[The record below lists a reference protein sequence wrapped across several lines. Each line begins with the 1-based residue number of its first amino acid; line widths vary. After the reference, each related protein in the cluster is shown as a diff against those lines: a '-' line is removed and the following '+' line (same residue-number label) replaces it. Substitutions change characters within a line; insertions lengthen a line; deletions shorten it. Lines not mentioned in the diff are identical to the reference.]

1 MNFWVKLQQICET
14 EMPRP
19 ESYGWFHLLFFAL
32 SIIAG
37 ILLCVTHKKG
47 DDARVRRAVFVTGV
61 LVILLEVFKMFVYSF
76 YIEDNRLIWDFQWY
90 AFPWQFCSTPMYV
103 SLLTGIFKKGK
114 VHHSLMAYLA
124 TYALFAGLCVMFYPG
139 DVFIGEIGVNIQ
151 TMICHGSMISVGMY
165 LWYSGYVKP
174 HHKTILGAM
183 AVFAVAILCAVT
195 LNELAAVTGILEEHT
210 FNMFFVSPYCEPS
223 LPVYSLVQAAVPY
236 PFCLL
241 IYFLGFSA
249 AAYLI
254 LLAVL
259 GISRLVTRCK
269 AKARSADGEAK

>member
-1 MNFWVKLQQICET
+1 MDFLKTLLNLLDTSMET
-14 EMPRP
+14 PTP
-19 ESYGWFHLLFFAL
+19 YGWFHLLWLAL
-32 SIIAG
+32 SILFG
-37 ILLCVTHKKG
+37 ILLCALHRKG
-47 DDARVRRAVFVTGV
+47 DDRRVRRTVLAVAILVTV
-61 LVILLEVFKMFVYSF
+61 LEIYKQINYTFTVEGDTIRTYYQWYSF
-76 YIEDNRLIWDFQWY
+76 PF
-90 AFPWQFCSTPMYV
+90 QFCSMPMYV
-103 SLLTGIFKKGK
+103 GLLTAFFRRGR
-114 VHHSLMAYLA
+114 VHRALMAFLA
-124 TYALFAGLCVMFYPG
+124 TYALFAGICVMVYPNT
-139 DVFIGEIGVNIQ
+139 VFISTIGINIQ

-236 PFCLL
+236 PFCLV

-269 AKARSADGEAK
+269 AKTRAADGQAK